1 MSRTRSSLYVAS
13 RAALAA
19 LLLLG
24 AAAAVRAELPS
35 DTDKGPSVTVLG
47 EPTKH
52 WVWVNDLVFP
62 HMSDGMAM
70 LIDGDTG
77 RYLGT
82 LSTGWGFV
90 RVLLPKAGQLI
101 YSPEIYFS
109 RGTRGG
115 RTDVVTI
122 YDAHT
127 LSPVKEI
134 QIPPKRSANMP
145 MMANAVLTDDDR
157 YMLIYNFTPAQSVSV
172 VDMKSQA
179 FVREVETPGCAL
191 VYPTGPRTFFSICG
205 DGALSLAQ
213 IDDSGNVTLTRSAPV
228 FSPAKDPVTEKAVRI
243 GKTWYFV
250 SYEGQIHP
258 VKAAA
263 SDASVE
269 AAWWL
274 TSEAER
280 KQGWRPGGLQ
290 QLAVDS
296 HSHLYAIMHRG
307 GPETHKDPGKDVW
320 VYDIATHQR
329 VKQIALSNLASSI
342 QLTTDD
348 KPLLFSIFIDKPVL
362 DIYDAAD
369 GRLLRSVDQVGTTPA
384 LLVTP

>member
-1 MSRTRSSLYVAS
+1 MPSTCVPRYGRR

-24 AAAAVRAELPS
+24 VSTAIRAELPS

-47 EPTKH
+47 EPTRH
-52 WVWVNDLVFP
+52 WVWVCDFVFP
-62 HMSDGMAM
+62 HMADGVAM
-70 LIDGDTG
+70 VIDGDTG

-90 RVLLPKAGQLI
+90 RVLLPRAGKLI

-109 RGTRGG
+109 RGTRGV

-127 LSPVKEI
+127 LSPIKEI

-172 VDMKSQA
+172 VDMKSQT

-205 DGALSLAQ
+205 DGHCSLAR

-228 FSPAKDPVTEKAVRI
+228 FSPAKDPVTEKGVRV

-250 SYEGQIHP
+250 SYEGQIHA
-258 VKAAA
+258 VNAAA
-263 SDASVE
+263 TDASVVTT
-269 AAWWL
+269 WWL
-274 TSEAER
+274 TTEAER

-290 QLAVDS
+290 QMAVDS

-307 GPETHKDPGKDVW
+307 DPATHKDPGKDVW
-320 VYDIATHQR
+320 VYDIATHKR

-348 KPLLFSIFIDKPVL
+348 SNPCYSASSSTSRCSISTMPPTGVCCAPSIRWARPPLCW
-362 DIYDAAD
+362 
-369 GRLLRSVDQVGTTPA
+369 
-384 LLVTP
+384 